1 MPESPEGL
9 LARLAAAGIA
19 AETRHHPPVFTV
31 AESQDL
37 RGELP
42 GGHTKNLFLKPAKG
56 DGPFLLA
63 TLKEDRQV
71 SINALAR
78 LAGGGKVSMASA
90 EDLVATLGVTP
101 GSVTPFGLVN
111 AAPGSVRFVMDRSL
125 AEGFDRIWVHPLTNA
140 ASTGL
145 APADLLRFLG
155 GFGHEVM
162 LLDLGTV
169 LAPGR
174 RPYPASAQQAACVTR
189 RTAHLWAEQ
198 PPSPP
203 LAGSAK
209 T

>member
-9 LARLAAAGIA
+9 LARLTAAGIA

-56 DGPFLLA
+56 AGPFLLA

-78 LAGGGKVSMASA
+78 LAGAGKVSMASA
-90 EDLVATLGVTP
+90 AELEATLGVPP

-111 AAPGSVRFVMDRSL
+111 AAPGTVRFVLDRHL
-125 AEGFDRIWVHPLTNA
+125 AEDFDRIWVHPLTNA

-145 APADLLRFLG
+145 APADLLRFLAG
-155 GFGHEVM
+155 IGHQAT
-162 LLDLGTV
+162 LLELDH
-169 LAPGR
+169 A
-174 RPYPASAQQAACVTR
+174 
-189 RTAHLWAEQ
+189 
-198 PPSPP
+198 
-203 LAGSAK
+203 
-209 T
+209 